1 MPTYEYACDNC
12 GHEFERQQRITE
24 KPLKKCPKCGKKTK
38 MVYGRKG
45 VQRTACCLVDM
56 PQEDLK

>member
-1 MPTYEYACDNC
+1 MTKPWGTYSGYKW
-12 GHEFERQQRITE
+12 GKQ
-24 KPLKKCPKCGKKTK
+24 KCPKCGKKTK

-56 PQEDLK
+56 PQEAIR